1 MSPSHERIDVEDVTP
16 AGGFSAWLERTRH
29 ALASDDGADV
39 PCGECTACC
48 TASYY
53 VYVRPDE
60 TRTLAR
66 IPRDRLV
73 SLPGLPAGYLAMD
86 WDARGHC
93 PMLVDGRCSIY
104 EDRPQTCRDFDCRIF
119 PASGIDPAEKPLI
132 AARSRRWHFDHATP
146 RDRREH
152 AAVRAAAAFLRDHA
166 DAFETWAIPRNPNLL
181 AVLAIKASRAFE
193 DEPDRARHEA
203 ATDVARAVVAA
214 VRRFEATSTA

>member
-39 PCGECTACC
+39 PCGDCTACC

-93 PMLVDGRCSIY
+93 PMLVEGRCSIY

-132 AARSRRWHFDHATP
+132 AERARHWRFDHPTP

-181 AVLAIKASRAFE
+181 AVLAIKASPAFE
-193 DEPDRARHEA
+193 DEPERARHEA
-203 ATDVARAVVAA
+203 AADVARAVVAA
-214 VRRFEATSTA
+214 VRRFESTPTT